1 MSLFGK
7 IVKSIV
13 DSKQNTLEG
22 KSSKDHLIRK
32 FIDYGK
38 NTVNG
43 DHDHRTNR
51 GGDRTPS
58 QKKGDQKRRKS
69 D

>member
-7 IVKSIV
+7 IAKSIV
-13 DSKQNTLEG
+13 DSQQNKPER
-22 KSSKDHLIRK
+22 KSSKDHIIRNL
-32 FIDYGK
+32 IDYGT
-38 NTVNG
+38 NTLNG
-43 DHDHRTNR
+43 DHDHRTNK